1 MKEKNLIILIPP
13 SEGKS
18 DKNTSNIKF
27 KDTNFIFEKEV
38 EKILDQLK
46 LLDDY
51 QLQKVY
57 GVNLEKSKKIQEL
70 NLNTMNNKCSL
81 SIERYTGVVYNQINW
96 NCLSKKSKSYFN
108 DNVKIFSG
116 LFGLVNPKTLIPNY
130 KLKMNSLSLAKFW
143 SPILS
148 KHLENEELVIDLL
161 PQIHSKAYEHTNI
174 KKIDFLI
181 NKEGKIRSAGHL
193 GKVVKGQFIKFL
205 SENCVESIE
214 GFKKFNFD
222 NYKWDGK
229 NFIK

>member
-18 DKNTSNIKF
+18 DVNTSNIKF
-27 KDTNFIFEKEV
+27 KDTNFIFKKEV

-108 DNVKIFSG
+108 DKVKIFSG

-143 SPILS
+143 LPILS
-148 KHLENEELVIDLL
+148 KHLENEEIVIDLL
-161 PQIHSKAYEHTNI
+161 PQIHSKAFEHSNT
-174 KKIDFLI
+174 KKVDFLI
-181 NKEGKIRSAGHL
+181 NKGSKLRPAGHL

-205 SENCVESIE
+205 AENSIESIKE
-214 GFKKFNFD
+214 FEKFNFD
-222 NYKWDGK
+222 GYKWDGE